1 MITKTIL
8 NANHND
14 INVYENKI
22 RKNNNYDNN
31 NSYNNTERM

>member
-14 INVYENKI
+14 TNVYENEI
-22 RKNNNYDNN
+22 RKNNNYDDN
-31 NSYNNTERM
+31 NSYNNTEIM